1 MKKCEFDKTSES
13 IFLWFTQLRKK
24 GSPISGPI
32 LRGKILDFHKMF
44 YAGEDFTGSSEWLDR
59 WKKRYGVRQLN
70 ISGKKLSADCDEV
83 IKFKDSFKN
92 LIAIEI

>member
-44 YAGEDFTGSSEWLDR
+44 YAGEDFTASRLDR
-59 WKKRYGVRQLN
+59 
-70 ISGKKLSADCDEV
+70 
-83 IKFKDSFKN
+83 
-92 LIAIEI
+92 

>member
-1 MKKCEFDKTSES
+1 MNLKKISES
-13 IFLWFTQLRKK
+13 LFLWFTQYKEK
-24 GSPISGPI
+24 GNPISEPMQQE
-32 LRGKILDFHKMF
+32 KELDFHKMF